1 MPSTVTLTLAQQLV
15 EEALSL
21 AIAADTQHQQAQADT
36 LLQALLAQL
45 RARG

>member
-1 MPSTVTLTLAQQLV
+1 MPSTATLALAQQLV
-15 EEALSL
+15 EEALNL

-36 LLQALLAQL
+36 LLHALLEQL